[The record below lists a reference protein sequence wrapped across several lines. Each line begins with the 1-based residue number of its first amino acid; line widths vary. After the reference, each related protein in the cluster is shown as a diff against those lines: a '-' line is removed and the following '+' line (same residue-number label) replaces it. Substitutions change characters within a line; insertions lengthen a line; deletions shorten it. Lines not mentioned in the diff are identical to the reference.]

1 MLILKIYLGGNS
13 CGCIKRNEIKII
25 ASFTCLFTI
34 HIYSLSVLGMV
45 SFLNS
50 MHNQDST
57 FVWESSFQVLCLSF
71 LTDASLKANNLRK
84 HCNPLGGMLHQ
95 LPLTLRYEASQK
107 NDILIYGI
115 NTKLSVWRQW
125 EQWGTFIKVQ
135 VTLAVLPTEDTTV
148 YSTTGSY
155 CIEHRNY
162 NHYFVIN
169 YKGKEESEKVYI
181 KNTYMCLYTHT
192 HTHTHMHNWITF
204 VYITNTTL

>member
-57 FVWESSFQVLCLSF
+57 FVWKSSFQVPCVSF
-71 LTDASLKANNLRK
+71 LTEASFKARAIWENT
-84 HCNPLGGMLHQ
+84 NPLGGMLHQ

-107 NDILIYGI
+107 NYVLIYGI

-125 EQWGTFIKVQ
+125 EQWGTFIKVH
-135 VTLAVLPTEDTTV
+135 VTLSVLPTEDTSLFNRV
-148 YSTTGSY
+148 L
-155 CIEHRNY
+155 
-162 NHYFVIN
+162 
-169 YKGKEESEKVYI
+169 
-181 KNTYMCLYTHT
+181 LYRAQGTI
-192 HTHTHMHNWITF
+192 IT
-204 VYITNTTL
+204 IL